1 MKRILTSVATVAVAT
16 VATGGVLVGLSAGP
30 AFAAGNPPWEP
41 DGNSVG
47 SLAFYDASGNQ
58 IIGGNVNT
66 TPIAAFVQ
74 GSGTPRA
81 GDTKATLF
89 GYTPVNGQV
98 PGQWSGE
105 ALSGSTTYP
114 NAAAPGSLGTSA
126 LPLVTGSSGDESL
139 ATYITDFPNSD
150 TSTTDG
156 YSGIYQLRLKTS
168 ATGKTVT
175 TTYDSVDIQVTGSTW
190 SVVYPAPVTT
200 PTTTTLSTTPGSPQV
215 AGTSVTLNASVSP
228 SVSGTGQF
236 EDGLTN
242 IGSPVTVSGGAA
254 SIATSTLA
262 VGTHTL
268 HAVFTPA
275 AGIAYSGSTGTD
287 TFVVTAPPAAGT
299 DTALSVN
306 PTEAVAFTPVSLT
319 ATVTKS
325 SDSSSLGSGDG
336 TVKFY
341 DNGSSLLGS
350 AAVASGGIASLSYS
364 AFGTGT
370 HSITAQFV
378 PADPTVYATSTSGA
392 VPFTADAPTAAPDA
406 QSVKVAIPAGTLTI
420 TSPYTA
426 QNPFDLGTAVLDPAD
441 SKFTASAAF
450 GDPTTPGDLNGGVT
464 VTDTRAGDLPWTA
477 SATVTDFS
485 DGSSD
490 SINGENLSFTNIQ
503 AVQIPGNA
511 LQASSIGVTDVPSNA
526 EAGLPYST
534 TDGGSDGLKGGPHAF
549 ATVAHGFGEVNLD
562 GQVSLSAPTSTPS
575 GQYPA
580 TLTFTVA

>member
-1 MKRILTSVATVAVAT
+1 MKKALTSVAAVAVAT
-16 VATGGVLVGLSAGP
+16 VATGGVLVGLAAGP

-41 DGNSVG
+41 DANSVG

-58 IIGGNVNT
+58 VIGGNINN
-66 TPIAAFVQ
+66 TPIAAFVE
-74 GSGTPRA
+74 GSATPRA

-114 NAAAPGSLGTSA
+114 NASAPGSLGTST
-126 LPLVTGSSGDESL
+126 LPVVTGSSGDESL
-139 ATYITDFPNSD
+139 ATYIADFPNSD

-156 YSGIYQLRLKTS
+156 YGGIYQLRLKTS
-168 ATGKTVT
+168 TTGKTVT
-175 TTYDSVDIQVTGSTW
+175 TTYDSVDIQVTGNTW

-200 PTTTTLSTTPGSPQV
+200 PTTTSLSTTPSSPQV
-215 AGTSVTLNASVSP
+215 AGTSVQLNASVSP
-228 SVSGTGQF
+228 AVSGTVQF
-236 EDGLTN
+236 EDGTTN
-242 IGSPVTVSGGAA
+242 IGSPVTVSSGTA
-254 SIATSTLA
+254 SISTSTLS
-262 VGTHTL
+262 VGSHAL

-275 AGIAYSGSTGTD
+275 AGLAYSGSTGD
-287 TFVVTAPPAAGT
+287 ATFVVTAPPAAGT
-299 DTALSVN
+299 NTGLSVN

-319 ATVTKS
+319 ATVSKS

-350 AAVASGGIASLSYS
+350 AAVGSGGVAALSYS

-378 PADPTVYATSTSGA
+378 PADSTVYATSTSTA
-392 VPFTADAPTAAPDA
+392 VPFTADAPSATPDA

-420 TSPYTA
+420 TSPYTP

-441 SKFTASAAF
+441 SRFTATAPF

-477 SATVTDFS
+477 SATVTDFT

-490 SINGENLSFTNIQ
+490 AINGENLAFTNIQ
-503 AVQIPGNA
+503 AIQIPGNA
-511 LQASSIGVTDVPSNA
+511 LDASTIGVTDVPSTPGS
-526 EAGLPYST
+526 GLPYST
-534 TDGGSDGLKGGPHAF
+534 TDGGSDGLKGGPHQF
-549 ATVAHGFGEVNLD
+549 ANAPNGFGEVNLD
-562 GQVSLSAPTSTPS
+562 GRLTLSAPTSTPS
-575 GQYPA
+575 GEYTA